1 MRASGL
7 NLRAASSAVRNNA
20 TARGLHLIIAR
31 CYRDVVPTSL
41 PLPLRGPSGEP
52 VDLARTLNSHGF
64 AELAPTML
72 DEAATTLSVTVRVTG
87 ARPRRIR
94 IGPGTGGDARLD
106 VLGPSAG
113 PRVRAAALSGA
124 AHVLRLDH
132 DLSGFYELIAEDP
145 DLSWAATGAGR
156 MLRSPTVFEDVV
168 KTICTTNCAWGATVR
183 MVNALVSSLGEPA
196 IGGDGPLTNAFP
208 TPRAMAAAPEA
219 FYRDVVR
226 AGYRGAYLIE
236 LARRV
241 DTGEVDLEA
250 MAVATPDDLSD
261 DDLERALLD
270 LPGVGP
276 YAAAHVMMTLGR
288 NSRLILDSWTRPK
301 YARLTMRSKPVADAT
316 IVRRFRRYGDEAGLA
331 FWLFLTRDWIE

>member
-1 MRASGL
+1 MAIVS
-7 NLRAASSAVRNNA
+7 
-20 TARGLHLIIAR
+20 
-31 CYRDVVPTSL
+31 TSL

-64 AELAPTML
+64 AELAPTTL
-72 DEAATTLSVTVRVTG
+72 DEPTTTLSVTVRVPG
-87 ARPRRIR
+87 GRPRRIR
-94 IGPGTGGDARLD
+94 IGPDTGDDAR
-106 VLGPSAG
+106 VEILGPAAG
-113 PRVRAAALSGA
+113 PRVRAAARAGA

-132 DLSGFYELIAEDP
+132 DLSRFYASIAEDP
-145 DLSWAATGAGR
+145 ELSWAATGAGR

-196 IGGDGPLTNAFP
+196 IGGDGPLANAFP
-208 TPRAMAAAPEA
+208 RPATMAAAPDS

-226 AGYRGAYLIE
+226 AGYRGPYLSE

-241 DTGEVDLEA
+241 DAGEVDLES
-250 MAVATPDDLSD
+250 MATTTPDELSD
-261 DDLERALLD
+261 DDLEAALLD
-270 LPGVGP
+270 LPGIGP

-288 NSRLILDSWTRPK
+288 HSRLILDSWTRPK
-301 YARLTMRSKPVADAT
+301 YARLTGRTKPLADAT

-331 FWLFLTRDWIE
+331 FWLFLTRDWVE

>member
-1 MRASGL
+1 M
-7 NLRAASSAVRNNA
+7 
-20 TARGLHLIIAR
+20 
-31 CYRDVVPTSL
+31 
-41 PLPLRGPSGEP
+41 
-52 VDLARTLNSHGF
+52 
-64 AELAPTML
+64 
-72 DEAATTLSVTVRVTG
+72 TVRVPG

-94 IGPGTGGDARLD
+94 IGPGSSDSTARVD
-106 VLGPSAG
+106 VLGPAAG
-113 PRVRAAALSGA
+113 PRVRAAALAGA

-132 DLSGFYELIAEDP
+132 DLSAFYELIAADP
-145 DLSWAATGAGR
+145 DLAWACRGAGR

-208 TPRAMAAAPEA
+208 TPAAMAAAPES

-226 AGYRGAYLIE
+226 AGYRSPYLIE

-241 DTGEVDLEA
+241 DSGGSRPRGARDRAIGLR
-250 MAVATPDDLSD
+250 SD
-261 DDLERALLD
+261 DDLERMLLE
-270 LPGVGP
+270 LPGIGP

-301 YARLTMRSKPVADAT
+301 YARLAGRSKPVPDAA
-316 IVRRFRRYGDEAGLA
+316 IARRFRRYGEHAGLA
-331 FWLFLTRDWIE
+331 FWLFLTRDWVDERR

>member
-1 MRASGL
+1 MALVS
-7 NLRAASSAVRNNA
+7 
-20 TARGLHLIIAR
+20 
-31 CYRDVVPTSL
+31 TSL

-64 AELAPTML
+64 AELAPTVL
-72 DEAATTLSVTVRVTG
+72 DEAATTLSVTVRLPG

-94 IGPGTGGDARLD
+94 IGPGTGGDARVE
-106 VLGPSAG
+106 VLGPAAG
-113 PRVRAAALSGA
+113 PRVGAAALAGA

-132 DLSGFYELIAEDP
+132 DLSRFYALIADDP
-145 DLSWAATGAGR
+145 DLSWAANGAGR

-208 TPRAMAAAPEA
+208 TPAAMRAAPED
-219 FYRDVVR
+219 FYRDEVR
-226 AGYRGAYLIE
+226 AGYRSPYLIE

-241 DTGEVDLEA
+241 DAGDVDLEA
-250 MAVATPDDLSD
+250 MATATSDEISD
-261 DDLERALLD
+261 DDLEAALLD

-301 YARLTMRSKPVADAT
+301 YARLMGRTKPVADAT

-331 FWLFLTRDWIE
+331 FWLFLTRDWVE